1 FAEPMRK
8 PKGYDKDRVVHG
20 VELDAL
26 GAAKRYCLTELKDG
40 RREFVKWIGAESIR
54 QHGFFDR
61 YGQVRGVSPLAPA
74 LNPFRDMMEAQ
85 VYALA
90 LMKLEQ
96 LLGVKIMRSADDP
109 LDGVTPAESGD
120 GEVSGGDSGGA
131 SGADEGYAF
140 DFTKGPAVFDLEPG
154 DDVQMLTGVSP
165 HTNFQA
171 FLEAMTMAALKALD
185 LDFCLYD
192 SSHTNYSGSR
202 QAGTTYDLTSRVRRE
217 ELASLREW
225 ITERQLAVWV
235 PQWVESGALQMP
247 EGMTVE
253 GITFEWRSVR
263 PGWIDRLKELKTEK
277 GAVDGLM
284 TSKKRASMRL
294 FGEDYDE
301 VFEEI
306 VQERQREKEA
316 GLEPVVSAAVDVE
329 LDRDDEQDDDMP
341 QRRGGAGENEEG
353 GDA

>member
-40 RREFVKWIGAESIR
+40 RREFVKWIRAESIR

-96 LLGVKIMRSADDP
+96 LLGFKITRAAADP
-109 LDGVTPAESGD
+109 LDGIN
-120 GEVSGGDSGGA
+120 DSGETG
-131 SGADEGYAF
+131 EGEESESEVDKGYHF
-140 DFTKGPAVFDLEPG
+140 DFSQGPQVFDLEHG
-154 DDVQMLTGVSP
+154 DDVSTITGASP

-217 ELASLREW
+217 ELASCRGW
-225 ITERQLAVWV
+225 CTERQLAVWV
-235 PQWVESGALQMP
+235 PQWVDSGALQMP

-253 GITFEWRSVR
+253 GITFEWQSVR
-263 PGWIDRLKELKTEK
+263 PGWIDRLKEVKAEAA
-277 GAVDGLM
+277 AVAAQL
-284 TSKKRASMRL
+284 TSKKRSCRRL
-294 FGEDYDE
+294 FGDDYEE
-301 VFEEI
+301 VYDEI
-306 VQERQREKEA
+306 VQQTEREA
-316 GLEPVVSAAVDVE
+316 ADGISDGSVAIGSTPETPPS
-329 LDRDDEQDDDMP
+329 DEEEQQP
-341 QRRGGAGENEEG
+341 RRGGAGENEEG